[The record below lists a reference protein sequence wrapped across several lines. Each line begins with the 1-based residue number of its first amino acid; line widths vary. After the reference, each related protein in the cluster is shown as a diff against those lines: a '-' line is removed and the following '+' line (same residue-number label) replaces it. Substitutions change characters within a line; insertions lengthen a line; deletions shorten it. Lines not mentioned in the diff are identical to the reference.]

1 MAYEYMNSGNY
12 NGLSGMWGYYGAS
25 PRTLGRGGSGSGPRR
40 RDGGGASPRRGD
52 RRSWMRGRSGGI
64 IQRALRTAAEAVKK
78 SPPPVKKPPVKKPP
92 TKRPPKIKPKLP
104 DLPPVITPKPSVG
117 VLPLSPEMAKLKED
131 VIRRTTQQQPQMPQ
145 MPYLDPLTG
154 QYIIP
159 GAPLPGALPPPAPA
173 ETPAVLPPSIVPTG
187 IMLPTVM
194 GGPIGRPGAP
204 RGLPKGSLPKPI
216 ITPQQARLGTLT
228 AALAA
233 GLLFL

>member
-1 MAYEYMNSGNY
+1 MNSGNY

-25 PRTLGRGGSGSGPRR
+25 PRTLGRGPFTKLRER
-40 RDGGGASPRRGD
+40 VRRGLRS
-52 RRSWMRGRSGGI
+52 RRPK
-64 IQRALRTAAEAVKK
+64 AVQVKPTKRPPTKGPPKK
-78 SPPPVKKPPVKKPP
+78 RPP
-92 TKRPPKIKPKLP
+92 TKRPPTLPKIGPKLP

-117 VLPLSPEMAKLKED
+117 VPPLSPEMARLKED
-131 VIRRTTQQQPQMPQ
+131 VIRRTTQQEQPQ

-154 QYIIP
+154 QYVIP
-159 GAPLPGALPPPAPA
+159 GMPLPGALLPPPPAPA
-173 ETPAVLPPSIVPTG
+173 ETPAEPPPSIVPTG

-194 GGPIGRPGAP
+194 MRGPIGRPGVP
-204 RGLPKGSLPKPI
+204 RGLPRGSLPKPI